1 MGKIRVKTFDESQEA
16 QDAKLA
22 AKREAKKARLQAAER
37 SDGGQ
42 AAKAAEKVERTEISS
57 EQREAPPESG
67 QQTEAQTE
75 AIEPQTEA
83 KLEKKASKKEKFAK
97 AKKSPSKRY
106 KENASMVAVK
116 TTYPL
121 NTAVEMLKKFKTSK
135 FDETVELHV
144 NLKEKGVNGA
154 LSLPHGTGKKRVI
167 KIADDETIAAIEKG
181 TIDFDVLVAHPS
193 MMPKLAKVARI
204 LGPRGLMPN
213 PKNGTVTPKPEEM
226 VEKLSGGLVNF
237 KSESDAPIIHM
248 SVGKISFSEPQ
259 IKENVTAAINAIKI
273 QNITKVT
280 MKSTMSPALQIELNS
295 LGK

>member
-1 MGKIRVKTFDESQEA
+1 MGKIRVKTFDEGQEEK
-16 QDAKLA
+16 DKKLE
-22 AKREAKKARLQAAER
+22 AKREAKKM
-37 SDGGQ
+37 
-42 AAKAAEKVERTEISS
+42 AKAAEKSEAEPVEPSSSLRGAEGIETISV
-57 EQREAPPESG
+57 ETVEAETS
-67 QQTEAQTE
+67 
-75 AIEPQTEA
+75 EA
-83 KLEKKASKKEKFAK
+83 KTDGKPAKKAKFAEK
-97 AKKSPSKRY
+97 NKKVPSKRY

-116 TTYPL
+116 TTYPF

-135 FDETVELHV
+135 FDETVELHI
-144 NLKEKGVNGA
+144 NLKEKGINGA

-193 MMPKLAKVARI
+193 MMPKLAKVARV

-248 SVGKISFSEPQ
+248 SVGKISFTEPQ
-259 IKENVTAAINAIKI
+259 IKENVAAAIAAIKI

-280 MKSTMSPALQIELNS
+280 MKSTMSPALQIELGS

>member
-1 MGKIRVKTFDESQEA
+1 MGKIRVKTFDEGQEEK
-16 QDAKLA
+16 DKKLE
-22 AKREAKKARLQAAER
+22 AKREAKKMA
-37 SDGGQ
+37 
-42 AAKAAEKVERTEISS
+42 KVEARRAEISS
-57 EQREAPPESG
+57 DERETPSESG
-67 QQTEAQTE
+67 QPSSSLRAEGE
-75 AIEPQTEA
+75 AISQTTEITKPESNEPSSA
-83 KLEKKASKKEKFAK
+83 KASAGKKAKFAK
-97 AKKSPSKRY
+97 EKKIPSKRY
-106 KENASMVAVK
+106 KENASLVAKK
-116 TTYPL
+116 TMYPF

-135 FDETVELHV
+135 FDETVELHI
-144 NLKEKGVNGA
+144 NLKEKGINGA

-193 MMPKLAKVARI
+193 MMPKLAKVARV

-213 PKNGTVTPKPEEM
+213 PKNGTVTPNVDAM

-248 SVGKISFSEPQ
+248 SVGKISFTEPQ
-259 IKENVTAAINAIKI
+259 IKENVAAAIEAIKI

-280 MKSTMSPALQIELNS
+280 MKSTMSPSLQIQLES